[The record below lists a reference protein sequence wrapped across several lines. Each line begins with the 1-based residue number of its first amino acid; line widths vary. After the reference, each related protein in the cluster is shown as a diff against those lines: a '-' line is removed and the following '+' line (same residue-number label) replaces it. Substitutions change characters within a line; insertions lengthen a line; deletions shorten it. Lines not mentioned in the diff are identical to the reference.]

1 MSMDPAAGAEK
12 AETGLIATLRRIA
25 GQGLELV
32 QLRIELLSTEIEAE
46 KLRLFAALTQI
57 LLGLLLVIAAVGML
71 SVSLILLCPE
81 PWRWL
86 GALGLACAYAVAG
99 GYCWRRASAQ
109 LSQPGGA
116 FAGTVAELAR
126 DREAF

>member
-1 MSMDPAAGAEK
+1 MAIEDPTDRPDAGI
-12 AETGLIATLRRIA
+12 LATLRRMGA
-25 GQGLELV
+25 QGLELL
-32 QLRIELLSTEIEAE
+32 QLRIELVSTELEAE

-71 SVSLILLCPE
+71 SVSLILLCPDN
-81 PWRWL
+81 WRWL
-86 GALGLACAYAVAG
+86 GALALACTYGGAG
-99 GYCWRRASAQ
+99 WYCWRRASSQ

-126 DREAF
+126 DREAL